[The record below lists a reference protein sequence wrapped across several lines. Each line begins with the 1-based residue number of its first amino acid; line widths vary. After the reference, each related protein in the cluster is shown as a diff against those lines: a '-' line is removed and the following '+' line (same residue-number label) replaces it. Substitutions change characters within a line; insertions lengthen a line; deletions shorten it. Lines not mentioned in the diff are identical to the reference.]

1 MASAEENR
9 RANFKW
15 TYPGRSAPSLRTWN
29 RDALEIRPAIWHARG
44 MALDSVQRAA
54 QEQFARQS
62 QRYGSSH
69 ILADVRD
76 VEAAVQRMDLPRQA
90 RVLDVATG
98 AGHTGLYLAS
108 LGHRVILADL
118 AAPMLERVREAAMQR
133 GLDVEVNQHP
143 AEELPYPD
151 RSFDLVTCRVAAH
164 HFSSPA
170 DFIRESA
177 RVLQP
182 QGWFLLIDGSV
193 PDDESETEEWLH
205 RVEKLRDPSHHR
217 LLSPRAWS
225 GLCALAGLRVLSA
238 ELFPFKQPDL
248 EWYFETAATSSAN
261 RTAVRELIVTASP
274 TVRRVLK
281 LTEEETKIV
290 WWWSRLTLI
299 ARKGG

>member
-1 MASAEENR
+1 MPC
-9 RANFKW
+9 K
-15 TYPGRSAPSLRTWN
+15 
-29 RDALEIRPAIWHARG
+29 G

-69 ILADVRD
+69 ILADVKD
-76 VEAAVQRMDLPRQA
+76 VEAAVQRMELPVQA

-98 AGHTGLYLAS
+98 GGHTGLYLAS

-118 AAPMLERVREAAMQR
+118 AAPMLDRVREAAEQR
-133 GLDVEVNQHP
+133 GLSVEVKQHP

-151 RSFDLVTCRVAAH
+151 QTFDLVTCRVAAH

-177 RVLQP
+177 RVLKP
-182 QGWFLLIDGSV
+182 EGWFLLIDGSV
-193 PDDESETEEWLH
+193 QDDEPETEEWLH

-217 LLSPRAWS
+217 LLTPGAWTALCEPE
-225 GLCALAGLRVLSA
+225 GLKVLSA

-248 EWYFETAATSSAN
+248 EWYFETAATSPEN
-261 RTAVRELIVTASP
+261 RAAVRELIATAP
-274 TVRRVLK
+274 PAVRSVLR
-281 LTEEETKIV
+281 LGEEDGKIV

-299 ARKGG
+299 ARKTV